1 MDRHKLRKML
11 PQGAL
16 KEVAKEAEVSNSAV
30 TNYFKG
36 RNNSYKIE
44 IAAMIIAKKYE
55 VQRRSLSNELLG
67 LGL

>member
-1 MDRHKLRKML
+1 MDRNILRKML

-16 KEVAKEAEVSNSAV
+16 KEVAQEANVSSGAV

-44 IAAMIIAKKYE
+44 IAAMSVAKRYE
-55 VQRRSLSNELLG
+55 EKKKILQNALLG
-67 LGL
+67 I